1 MMPDDLAEG
10 PSEAAGS
17 TQKKRTTRKSK
28 APASPAREPE
38 RASERTSVLEDPIG
52 RPWALL
58 WGLQQM
64 RMAVVHGVVQSTRK
78 GTKLMGLVEQRLM
91 QDAQAS
97 HPEFMALR
105 SQILEEVRSLA
116 KEVEESLDSP
126 FPGL

>member
-1 MMPDDLAEG
+1 MIPDDLAEG

-38 RASERTSVLEDPIG
+38 RASVLEDPIG

-78 GTKLMGLVEQRLM
+78 GTKLMRLVEQRLM